1 MIGVRLMQKT
11 YRLEQLDS
19 MRGLAAVSVFVYH
32 ILGVDKEWPIFLSKL
47 MTWTPLKI
55 FSNGNN
61 AVMFFFVL
69 SGFVLSIPFLKSG
82 KVTYTPYLIKRIL
95 RIYIPYLVGIMIA
108 IYFSQL
114 PITNGIDELN
124 GWSKWTTPLTLNL
137 FLEHILFIGNTH
149 TDAYNGAIWSLIH
162 ELRISLFF
170 PFIVVF
176 LVRKLHWIKVILVCL
191 VLSSLGLLNDIFVF
205 QVSNG
210 HGTDYFSTIH
220 YLSLFIIGSL
230 LAKYKSELV
239 KSYQELKIRARWL
252 LLLFSFLL
260 YSYSDIVVPVII
272 KIPVIS
278 SNLLVFKEYGITL
291 GSCGFIIAALGS
303 DKIKNFL
310 TLKPFLF
317 LGKVSFS
324 LYLYHNV
331 VLYALIYLLFGKI
344 NLVAIYFISFTV
356 TIIVSYIFWYVIE
369 RPCIRLGKLISIKLS
384 KPVHLERVSNLK
396 HSS

>member
-1 MIGVRLMQKT
+1 MQKT

-19 MRGLAAVSVFVYH
+19 MRGIAAVSVFIYH
-32 ILGVDKEWPIFLSKL
+32 ILGVDKEWPVFLSKL
-47 MTWTPLKI
+47 LTWTPLKV

-69 SGFVLSIPFLKSG
+69 SGFVLSLPFLNSG
-82 KVTYTPYLIKRIL
+82 KVIYTPYLIKRIL

-108 IYFSQL
+108 MYFSQL
-114 PITNGIDELN
+114 PFTNGIEELN
-124 GWSKWTTPLTLNL
+124 GWSKWTTPLTLSL
-137 FLEHILFIGNTH
+137 FTEHIFFIGNTH

-176 LVRKLHWIKVILVCL
+176 LVRKFHWIKIIMVCL
-191 VLSSLGLLNDIFVF
+191 VLSSIGLLNDIFEF

-230 LAKYKSELV
+230 LAKYKSDLV
-239 KSYQELKIRARWL
+239 RSYQKLNIRLRGGV
-252 LLLFSFLL
+252 LLFSFLL
-260 YSYSDIVVPVII
+260 YSYADIVIPVII

-278 SNLLVFKEYGITL
+278 SNLLIFKEYGITL
-291 GSCGFIIAALGS
+291 GSCGFIIAALS
-303 DKIKNFL
+303 SIKIKNFL

-317 LGKVSFS
+317 LGKISFS

-344 NLVAIYFISFTV
+344 NLIGIYFISFTV

-369 RPCIRLGKLISIKLS
+369 RPCIKLGKLISTKLS
-384 KPVHLERVSNLK
+384 KPVRLQGISNLK
-396 HSS
+396 QPS